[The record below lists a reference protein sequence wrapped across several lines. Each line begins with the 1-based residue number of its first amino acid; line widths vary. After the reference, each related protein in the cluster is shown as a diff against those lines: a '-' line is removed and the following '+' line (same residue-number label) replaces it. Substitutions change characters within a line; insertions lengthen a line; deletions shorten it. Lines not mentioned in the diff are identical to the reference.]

1 MTPMFHFTS
10 TPPLALYIHIP
21 WCVRKCPYCDF
32 NSHEAKSDLPE
43 REYVA
48 ALLRDL
54 EQELPAVWGRV
65 VDTVFIGGG
74 TPSLFSPESIDALLA
89 GVRARVTLKPDAE
102 ITLEANP
109 GTLEQG
115 RFAEFRAA
123 GINRLSIG
131 VQSFRDD
138 ALERIGRIHDRRAAI
153 RAAEAAHDA
162 GLDNFNLDLMFG
174 LPDQTLGQA
183 LEDLRT
189 AVALEPAHLSWYQ
202 LTIEPNT
209 WFAHQ
214 PPLLPDD
221 DALWEMQ
228 EQGQVQLA
236 QAGYTQYEIS
246 AYARDGR
253 QCRHNLHYWRFHDYL
268 GIGAGA
274 HGKITDAQAQRI
286 RRRWKQK
293 HPQRYLEQVGSE
305 AVLGGVSELTPA
317 DARFDF
323 ALNLFRLHEGTDR
336 AAFTATTGL
345 PPDYL
350 QAPLERALELG
361 LLEESRERIQT
372 TERGRRFLND
382 LLALFLPEEK
392 ET

>member
-1 MTPMFHFTS
+1 MFHFTS

-32 NSHEAKSDLPE
+32 NSHEAKSGLPE

-54 EQELPAVWGRV
+54 EQELPAVWGRT
-65 VDTVFIGGG
+65 VDTIFIGGG

-89 GVRARVTLKPDAE
+89 GVRARVPLKPAAE

-123 GINRLSIG
+123 GVNRLSIG
-131 VQSFRDD
+131 VQSFQDE
-138 ALERIGRIHDRRAAI
+138 ALQRIGRIHDRRAAI

-174 LPDQTLGQA
+174 LPGQRLEQA

-202 LTIEPNT
+202 LTLEPNT
-209 WFAHQ
+209 WFARH
-214 PPLLPDD
+214 PPALPDD
-221 DALWEMQ
+221 DTSWEMQ

-236 QAGYTQYEIS
+236 EAGYTQYEVS
-246 AYARDGR
+246 AYARAGR

-293 HPQRYLEQVGSE
+293 HPQRYLEQVGTE
-305 AVLGGVSELTPA
+305 AVLGGISELRPA

-323 ALNLFRLHEGTDR
+323 AMNLFRLREGTDA
-336 AAFTATTGL
+336 AAFRATTGL
-345 PPDYL
+345 APDFLQPPL
-350 QAPLERALELG
+350 QQAMELG
-361 LLEESRERIQT
+361 LLETLQDRIYP
-372 TERGRRFLND
+372 TEQGRRFLND
-382 LLALFLPEEK
+382 LLALFLPEEN

>member
-1 MTPMFHFTS
+1 VP
-10 TPPLALYIHIP
+10 
-21 WCVRKCPYCDF
+21 
-32 NSHEAKSDLPE
+32 
-43 REYVA
+43 
-48 ALLRDL
+48 
-54 EQELPAVWGRV
+54 
-65 VDTVFIGGG
+65 
-74 TPSLFSPESIDALLA
+74 
-89 GVRARVTLKPDAE
+89 LKPDAE

-123 GINRLSIG
+123 GITRLSIG
-131 VQSFRDD
+131 VQSFRDE
-138 ALERIGRIHDRRAAI
+138 ALQRIGRIHDRRAAI

-174 LPDQTLGQA
+174 LPGQSLGQA

-209 WFAHQ
+209 WFAHH

-236 QAGYTQYEIS
+236 EAGYTQYEVS
-246 AYARDGR
+246 AYARAGR
-253 QCRHNLHYWRFHDYL
+253 ECRHNLHYWRFHDYL

-274 HGKITDAQAQRI
+274 HGKITDTQAQRI

-293 HPQRYLEQVGSE
+293 HPQRYLEQAGTE
-305 AVLGGVSELTPA
+305 AALGGVSELTPA

-323 ALNLFRLHEGTDR
+323 AMNLFRLREGTDA
-336 AAFTATTGL
+336 AAFHATTGL
-345 PPDYL
+345 APEFL
-350 QAPLERALELG
+350 QSPMRQAMEMG
-361 LLEESRERIQT
+361 LLELVQDRILP

-382 LLALFLPEEK
+382 LLALFLPEEN
-392 ET
+392 ES

>member
-1 MTPMFHFTS
+1 MFHFTS

-32 NSHEAKSDLPE
+32 NSHEAKSDALPE

-54 EQELPAVWGRV
+54 EQELPTVWGRT
-65 VDTVFIGGG
+65 VDTIFIGGG
-74 TPSLFSPESIDALLA
+74 TPSLFSPEGIDTLLA
-89 GVRARVTLKPDAE
+89 GVRARVSLKPDAE

-131 VQSFRDD
+131 VQSFQDD
-138 ALERIGRIHDRRAAI
+138 ALARIGRIHDRRAAI

-162 GLDNFNLDLMFG
+162 GLGNFNLDLMFG
-174 LPDQTLGQA
+174 LPGQTLADA
-183 LEDLRT
+183 LQDLRT

-202 LTIEPNT
+202 LTLEPNT
-209 WFAHQ
+209 WFAHH
-214 PPLLPDD
+214 PPSLPDD
-221 DALWEMQ
+221 DATWEMQ

-236 QAGYTQYEIS
+236 QAGYTQYEVS
-246 AYARDGR
+246 AYARAGR

-274 HGKITDAQAQRI
+274 HGKITDTQAQRI

-293 HPQRYLEQVGSE
+293 HPQRYLERAGTE
-305 AVLGGVSELTPA
+305 AVLGGVSELGPA

-323 ALNLFRLHEGTDR
+323 AMNLFRLREGTDL
-336 AAFTATTGL
+336 AAFRATTGL
-345 PPDYL
+345 AADFLQPPL
-350 QAPLERALELG
+350 QRAMELG
-361 LLEESRERIQT
+361 LLETTQDRICP

-382 LLALFLPEEK
+382 LLALFLPEEN

>member
-1 MTPMFHFTS
+1 MFHFTS

-32 NSHEAKSDLPE
+32 NSHEAKSGLPE

-54 EQELPAVWGRV
+54 EQELPAAWGRT

-74 TPSLFSPESIDALLA
+74 TPSLFSPEAIDALLA
-89 GVRARVTLKPDAE
+89 GVRARVSLKPDAE

-138 ALERIGRIHDRRAAI
+138 ALQRIGRIHDRRAAL

-174 LPDQTLGQA
+174 LPNQSLAEA
-183 LEDLRT
+183 LEDLHT

-202 LTIEPNT
+202 LTLEPNT
-209 WFAHQ
+209 WFARH
-214 PPLLPDD
+214 PPVLPDD
-221 DALWEMQ
+221 DALWDMQ

-236 QAGYTQYEIS
+236 QAGYTQYEVS
-246 AYARDGR
+246 AYARAGR

-274 HGKITDAQAQRI
+274 HGKLTDTQAQCI

-293 HPQRYLEQVGSE
+293 HPQRYLEQVGSD
-305 AVLGGVSELTPA
+305 AVLGGQSELSPA

-323 ALNLFRLHEGTDR
+323 ALNVFRLHEGTDR
-336 AAFTATTGL
+336 AAFTTTTGL
-345 PPDYL
+345 PPEYL

-361 LLEESRERIQT
+361 LLEESRDRILT